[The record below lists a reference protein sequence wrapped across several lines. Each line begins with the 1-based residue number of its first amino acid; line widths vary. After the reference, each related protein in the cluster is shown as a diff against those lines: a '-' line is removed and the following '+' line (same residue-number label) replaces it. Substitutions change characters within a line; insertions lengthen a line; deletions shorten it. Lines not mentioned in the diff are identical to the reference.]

1 MAPASLLR
9 TLLAVLGV
17 AGALGCDCFFDPTL
31 PQCVGEQDGGPE
43 LGPCEDGSCAVTS
56 AGCDGT
62 AVERNVGETCAS
74 CETADGDVVI
84 CGEPTVAECE
94 LRFDAEGEECRYC
107 ATDVGEVLFDDCFVP
122 GAEGPLACEPAPVDP
137 NDPASADMACAVCR
151 DERGVVVE
159 NRCEPASDECHAEVL
174 GDATCRVC
182 TRDGEVVVQDCAGA
196 GEDRLDPDYCEAYA
210 NEAGRCV
217 DCWTGDVLLSHR
229 CSDTTVPVSCV
240 ESVTVDGLWCRT
252 CVDANG
258 IVVDQMCSPDVPEP
272 QQCEVLAYT
281 DQTCVVCLD
290 QFGAVTS
297 TTCERTDCEA
307 GAVCEPPP
315 PCWFEYADDGS
326 LCRSCP
332 ADAGYVETQCIGE
345 PALYCEEQLDPTQRC
360 TVCYDLATGV
370 EVYRDCGGAPP
381 PSCETL
387 PDGEGTT
394 ACEVCYDPGT
404 GAPIYSS
411 CNGLSCSAL
420 GSFALVG
427 VDGAPL
433 YVDNAPAVASCRQ
446 CAETA
451 TTGDPVNGDVHLSC
465 DLRDDCGNTTELLVD
480 APCPTSVVF
489 EVAPQVCGNPWEAD
503 ATLGGAPGSL
513 DELLGVLS
521 WALSTHQLAAVALD
535 HQGALDAGACTECG
549 CRRGDR
555 LLLEVR
561 AQDAARAAE
570 AFGAVLERCA
580 TDDDC
585 GGGLCRLDGSCAPP

>member
-1 MAPASLLR
+1 M
-9 TLLAVLGV
+9 
-17 AGALGCDCFFDPTL
+17 
-31 PQCVGEQDGGPE
+31 
-43 LGPCEDGSCAVTS
+43 
-56 AGCDGT
+56 
-62 AVERNVGETCAS
+62 
-74 CETADGDVVI
+74 
-84 CGEPTVAECE
+84 
-94 LRFDAEGEECRYC
+94 
-107 ATDVGEVLFDDCFVP
+107 
-122 GAEGPLACEPAPVDP
+122 
-137 NDPASADMACAVCR
+137 
-151 DERGVVVE
+151 
-159 NRCEPASDECHAEVL
+159 
-174 GDATCRVC
+174 
-182 TRDGEVVVQDCAGA
+182 
-196 GEDRLDPDYCEAYA
+196 
-210 NEAGRCV
+210 
-217 DCWTGDVLLSHR
+217 
-229 CSDTTVPVSCV
+229 
-240 ESVTVDGLWCRT
+240 
-252 CVDANG
+252 
-258 IVVDQMCSPDVPEP
+258 
-272 QQCEVLAYT
+272 
-281 DQTCVVCLD
+281 
-290 QFGAVTS
+290 
-297 TTCERTDCEA
+297 
-307 GAVCEPPP
+307 
-315 PCWFEYADDGS
+315 
-326 LCRSCP
+326 
-332 ADAGYVETQCIGE
+332 
-345 PALYCEEQLDPTQRC
+345 
-360 TVCYDLATGV
+360 
-370 EVYRDCGGAPP
+370 
-381 PSCETL
+381 